1 MDEGMFYR
9 RLLWLFGEWTIGR
22 VKMETRKLV
31 KIEIVVVVWARV
43 VCVLVELNGK
53 IWDIFWR

>member
-1 MDEGMFYR
+1 MFYK
-9 RLLWLFGEWTIGR
+9 RLFWLFGEWTVER
-22 VKMETRKLV
+22 VSMETRKLV
-31 KIEIVVVVWARV
+31 KVEIVMVVWASV